1 MAIPKKVP
9 TLMPAFA
16 VVLRPEDCVSTAEI
30 VGIVL
35 RPKDC
40 VLTVALRVGVA
51 EIVDVVRSPK
61 LVGLLVFRVSCR
73 VSIFVMR
80 ASMGSLS

>member
-9 TLMPAFA
+9 ILMPAFA

-40 VLTVALRVGVA
+40 VLTVALRVA

-80 ASMGSLS
+80 ASTGSLP

>member
-1 MAIPKKVP
+1 MAIPKKLP
-9 TLMPAFA
+9 TPMPTFA

-35 RPKDC
+35 IPKDC
-40 VLTVALRVGVA
+40 VLTVALRVAG
-51 EIVDVVRSPK
+51 IVDVVRSPR
-61 LVGLLVFRVSCR
+61 LVGLPVFRVSCR

-80 ASMGSLS
+80 ASRGSLP